1 MFAQNVTF
9 GTNIESEGIRSY
21 YSDLRISRI
30 SLFASCWVASLPGS
44 YFLQGRRE
52 TTAEAPPPES
62 ARHGERTPGLL
73 QCSRR
78 HGYSAGTRY
87 PLYRENRQIFGNHL
101 AAPYP
106 SFVSRVVM

>member
-62 ARHGERTPGLL
+62 ARRALL
-73 QCSRR
+73 GCCNAP
-78 HGYSAGTRY
+78 AGTAIAQGLDVHYIVKTGRFLEIIW
-87 PLYRENRQIFGNHL
+87 PPPILR
-101 AAPYP
+101 
-106 SFVSRVVM
+106 S